1 MLDALFSPG
10 RIAVMADSVGEGTV
24 GRRLVERLV
33 DGGFGGEVVVV
44 CEGGGEVAGRTC
56 VAEVGDAA
64 RKVDLALIALEAAGV
79 KRAVGQAARAG
90 AQAVVVASAGF
101 RGTDPTA
108 VELERGLVQE
118 CEQQGVGLLGPRSLG
133 VINVHHRMNA
143 SGAAALPR
151 PGGISIIS
159 QSGAV
164 TVALLSWAAR
174 RRLGLAKVVCV
185 GDKAGF
191 SEVDLLKALTADPA
205 TTVIVAYLESI
216 QSGRAFMKAAERA
229 ARHKPVIV
237 LKAGVTPAGARAA
250 AAHTGQLADANI
262 AYGAAFRR
270 SGVVHA
276 LTVEAL
282 LDYASAFERTPL
294 PGGDRVAIVT
304 TGGPGVLAADAVDRA
319 GLRVVGGSGSESGDG
334 DGDGGAPVEVS
345 SDASPEQYTAAV
357 DAVMADDD
365 VDAVILALAP
375 HAMAQPLEALRALC
389 QRSADPNKSIL
400 ASWLG
405 GQELLGQ
412 VDDLVRCS
420 LPDYPSPE
428 RAVAALKAMFDYAA
442 WRKRPPRIVTR
453 FPVNRRRVERILT
466 HHLRSGQLE
475 LSEVR
480 SKEVFRAYNFA
491 VPQGGLATSGD
502 EAVEIAER
510 IGLPVVLKIDS
521 PDIPHKTAAGALRLN
536 LGNPEAVR
544 DAFDLLMLRIS
555 QRLPDARVNGVFVE
569 KMGFSGREV
578 LLGMQRD
585 PQFGPML
592 LFGLGG
598 ILVETMEDV
607 SFNLAPITGEE
618 AMQML
623 QTTRAYELLRGAPG
637 HHGVDLRSIANGLQ
651 RISQLATD
659 FPLIAELD
667 ISPFIVGDAGAEP
680 YVADARIVLATEA
693 PHG

>member
-1 MLDALFSPG
+1 MLDALFTPG
-10 RIAVMADSVGEGTV
+10 RVAVMADAVGEGSV

-33 DGGFGGEVVVV
+33 EGGFGGEVVVV
-44 CEGGGEVAGRTC
+44 CEGGGEVAGRAC
-56 VAEVGDAA
+56 VGEVGDAA
-64 RKVDLALIALEAAGV
+64 GPLDLALIAVEAAQV
-79 KRAVGQAARAG
+79 KRAVGRAARAG
-90 AQAVVVASAGF
+90 ARAVVVTSGGF
-101 RGTDPTA
+101 RGAGDA
-108 VELERGLVQE
+108 GEKLERGLVQE
-118 CEQQGVGLLGPRSLG
+118 CEQRGVGLLGPMSLG
-133 VINVHHRMNA
+133 VINVQHRMNA
-143 SGAAALPR
+143 SGAPTLPQ

-159 QSGAV
+159 QSGAL

-191 SEVDLLKALTADPA
+191 SEVDLLRELTADPA

-216 QSGRAFMKAAERA
+216 KSGRAFMKAAERA

-237 LKAGVTPAGARAA
+237 LKAGVTPAGVRAA

-282 LDYASAFERTPL
+282 LDYASAFERAPL

-304 TGGPGVLAADAVDRA
+304 TGGSGVLAADAVDRA
-319 GLRVVGGSGSESGDG
+319 GLRVVGGAGNANGDV
-334 DGDGGAPVEVS
+334 PVEVR
-345 SDASPEQYTAAV
+345 SDSAPEQYEAAV
-357 DAVMADDD
+357 EAVRADDG

-375 HAMAQPLEALRALC
+375 HAMARPLDTLRALC
-389 QRSADPNKSIL
+389 QSADQSPWVSKPIL

-405 GQELLGQ
+405 GDELLGQ
-412 VDDLVRCS
+412 IDDPVRCNF
-420 LPDYPSPE
+420 PDYPSPE
-428 RAVAALKAMFDYAA
+428 RAVAALQAMVDYAA
-442 WRKRPPRIVTR
+442 WRRRPPRIVTR
-453 FPVNRRRVERILT
+453 FPVNRRRVDRILT
-466 HHLRSGQLE
+466 HHVRAGQLE

-491 VPQGGLATSGD
+491 VPEGSLATSAD

-555 QRLPDARVNGVFVE
+555 ERLPDARVNGVFVE
-569 KMGFSGREV
+569 RMGFSGREV

-598 ILVETMEDV
+598 IVVETMEDV

-637 HHGVDLRSIANGLQ
+637 RHGVDLQSIANGLQ
-651 RISQLATD
+651 RLSQLATD

-680 YVADARIVLATEA
+680 YVADARIVLSTEA